1 MKFNLDKF
9 NNLQFFRYLII
20 GGLVG
25 LVFLGIN
32 FVLVIE
38 FKFSLTFSNTISY
51 AVTYPLSFW
60 GHRKYTFRVKN
71 DLLKSFFCFSL
82 TIFLL
87 FVFNNA
93 LLSFSELIL
102 DHIFVIALNLFFIIF
117 VNYFFYR
124 IIFLKI

>member
-38 FKFSLTFSNTISY
+38 FKFSLTFSN
-51 AVTYPLSFW
+51 
-60 GHRKYTFRVKN
+60 
-71 DLLKSFFCFSL
+71 
-82 TIFLL
+82 
-87 FVFNNA
+87 
-93 LLSFSELIL
+93 
-102 DHIFVIALNLFFIIF
+102 
-117 VNYFFYR
+117 
-124 IIFLKI
+124 